1 MKRKIKLSK
10 CLKIFIV
17 IIAMIFCIDILKNS
31 IFKDIG
37 VDSVNFI
44 RNIESRIGLIDD
56 KSTFYNNKNNDLI
69 LVNKENSLSSDYKP
83 DNLVKPN
90 IVFLDS
96 SVEEEKYMQQE
107 AATALEELFQ
117 NAKQNNITLIGSSA
131 YRSYQTQ
138 VNIYNKYY
146 RQKGSS
152 YTKQYVA
159 TPGESE
165 HQTGLAI
172 DVTNPS
178 RCFDKTSVEAQ
189 WIDNNAYK
197 YGFILRYPENK
208 EDVTGYNYE
217 PWHIRYV
224 GKDVAKKIYIN
235 SETLEEYL
243 AYYN

>member
-1 MKRKIKLSK
+1 MKIKIKLSK

-235 SETLEEYL
+235 STTLEEYL

>member
-1 MKRKIKLSK
+1 MKRKIKLIK

-131 YRSYQTQ
+131 YRSYQT
-138 VNIYNKYY
+138 
-146 RQKGSS
+146 
-152 YTKQYVA
+152 
-159 TPGESE
+159 
-165 HQTGLAI
+165 
-172 DVTNPS
+172 
-178 RCFDKTSVEAQ
+178 
-189 WIDNNAYK
+189 
-197 YGFILRYPENK
+197 
-208 EDVTGYNYE
+208 
-217 PWHIRYV
+217 
-224 GKDVAKKIYIN
+224 
-235 SETLEEYL
+235 
-243 AYYN
+243 

>member
-1 MKRKIKLSK
+1 M
-10 CLKIFIV
+10 
-17 IIAMIFCIDILKNS
+17 
-31 IFKDIG
+31 
-37 VDSVNFI
+37 
-44 RNIESRIGLIDD
+44 
-56 KSTFYNNKNNDLI
+56 
-69 LVNKENSLSSDYKP
+69 
-83 DNLVKPN
+83 
-90 IVFLDS
+90 
-96 SVEEEKYMQQE
+96 
-107 AATALEELFQ
+107 
-117 NAKQNNITLIGSSA
+117 
-131 YRSYQTQ
+131 
-138 VNIYNKYY
+138 
-146 RQKGSS
+146 
-152 YTKQYVA
+152 A

-235 SETLEEYL
+235 SKTLEEYL

>member
-146 RQKGSS
+146 KEKGKE

-159 TPGESE
+159 IPGESE

-178 RCFDKTSVEAQ
+178 RCFDKTSIEAQ
-189 WIDNNAYK
+189 WLANNAYK
-197 YGFILRYPENK
+197 YGFILRYPKNK
-208 EDVTGYNYE
+208 EDVTGYSYE

-224 GKDVAKKIYIN
+224 GKNVAEKIYRN

-243 AYYN
+243 ARYN

>member
-83 DNLVKPN
+83 DNLVKPT

>member
-235 SETLEEYL
+235 SKTLEEYL